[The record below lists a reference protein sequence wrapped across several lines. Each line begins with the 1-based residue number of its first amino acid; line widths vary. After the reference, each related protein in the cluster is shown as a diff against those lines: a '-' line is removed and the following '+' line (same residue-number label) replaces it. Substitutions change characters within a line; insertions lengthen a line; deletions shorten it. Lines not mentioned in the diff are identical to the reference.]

1 MKDSIQHISTF
12 LAEHPQSITIFKSVI
27 IAIICFPLLWLVAS
41 ILSGIVKKSTSEHMG
56 LLVKKIIV
64 YTGSV
69 LIVATVLVEL
79 GFNLSAI
86 LGAAGIASVAVGFA
100 AQTSLSNIISGIFL
114 YWEKPFEVG
123 DVVKVGETM
132 GIVLS
137 IDLLSVKMRSF
148 DNQFIRIPNET
159 LIKSQS
165 TTITRF
171 PIRRLTLPVSV
182 SYNSDITRV
191 MEVLKEIADQN
202 PHCLDEPEP
211 LILFDKFGDSSLD
224 FIFGPWVEKSEFLA
238 LKNSIMTDIKKS
250 FDANG
255 IEIPFPQRV
264 VHVRKEEE
272 LG

>member
-1 MKDSIQHISTF
+1 MKDLINNISNFLTQHPET
-12 LAEHPQSITIFKSVI
+12 ITVIKSVA
-27 IAIICFPLLWLVAS
+27 IAIICFPLLWLLAS
-41 ILSGIVKKSTSEHMG
+41 VVSKLVKKSTSEHMG
-56 LLVKKIIV
+56 LLVKKIVI

-69 LIVATVLVEL
+69 LIVATILVEL

-86 LGAAGIASVAVGFA
+86 LGAAGIASVAIGFA

-123 DVVKVGETM
+123 DVIKIGDTM

-165 TTITRF
+165 TTVTRF

-191 MEVLKEIADQN
+191 MEVLKEVANQN

-238 LKNSIMTDIKKS
+238 LKNSIMTDIKNR

-264 VHVRKEEE
+264 VHVKKEND